1 MVCPC
6 AASQPTTGQPRISCL
21 ATKPIM
27 RWLCSASMSI
37 QLTWLAT
44 NIVAPG
50 SGVPTRRTRKPKMR
64 ISPRD
69 HRRTAT
75 SPKLSSP
82 TRIHTSSGDRHS
94 RVIGRKSSRWMSS
107 NGTRYA

>member
-1 MVCPC
+1 M
-6 AASQPTTGQPRISCL
+6 

-44 NIVAPG
+44 NIVGPG
-50 SGVPTRRTRKPKMR
+50 NGVPILRRRNPKIR
-64 ISPRD
+64 ISPPD
-69 HRRTAT
+69 QCRTAT
-75 SPKLSSP
+75 SPMLSSP
-82 TRIHTSSGDRHS
+82 TRIHTSTGDRHS
-94 RVIGRKSSRWMSS
+94 RVIGRKTSRWMSS